1 MAKKTEEQKVTLFKN
16 KPIVK
21 QGNKV
26 YLGYRDE
33 SHMIEMDI
41 LDTATVDGVEVAK
54 NVLIQL
60 IDNTKA
66 GRDRIV
72 RKAERENM
80 AKAMDIAGFWLI
92 DALGESEEA

>member
-1 MAKKTEEQKVTLFKN
+1 MAKKEEKKITLFKN
-16 KPIVK
+16 KPLVK
-21 QGNKV
+21 QGNKI

-41 LDTATVDGVEVAK
+41 IDTTVEDGVEIAK

-60 IDNTKA
+60 VDNTKA

-72 RKAERENM
+72 RKAERENL
-80 AKAMDIAGFWLI
+80 AKAMDIAGFWLT
-92 DALGESEEA
+92 DALGENEEA

>member
-1 MAKKTEEQKVTLFKN
+1 MAKKTEEQKVTLYKN
-16 KPIVK
+16 KPLVK
-21 QGNKV
+21 QGNKI

-41 LDTATVDGVEVAK
+41 LDTTIVDGTEVAS

-60 IDNTKA
+60 VDNSKA

-72 RKAERENM
+72 RKAERENI
-80 AKAMDIAGFWLI
+80 AKAMDIAGFWLT
-92 DALGESEEA
+92 DALEENGEA

>member
-1 MAKKTEEQKVTLFKN
+1 MANKTNEQKITMFKN
-16 KPIVK
+16 KPLVK

-33 SHMIEMDI
+33 SFMVEMDI
-41 LDTATVDGVEVAK
+41 LETATENGSEVAK
-54 NVLIQL
+54 QVLIQL
-60 IDNTKA
+60 IDNSKA

-72 RKAERENM
+72 RKAERENL
-80 AKAMDIAGFWLI
+80 AKAMDIAGFWLT

>member
-1 MAKKTEEQKVTLFKN
+1 MAKKNDEKKITLFKN
-16 KPIVK
+16 KPLVR
-21 QGNKV
+21 QGNKI
-26 YLGYRDE
+26 YLGYSDE
-33 SHMIEMDI
+33 SHMVEMDV
-41 LDTATVDGVEVAK
+41 LDTETVNGVEVAK

-60 IDNTKA
+60 IDNSKA

-92 DALGESEEA
+92 DALGETEEA